1 MLLVEELRELPI
13 FQNFQLIAG
22 EGGLT
27 REVVSATTLEYENVV
42 DGFLAFHR
50 GDFILT
56 SLFFAREDA
65 NLVLHS
71 FKALAERGVA
81 AIAVKTSFYREL
93 PEEAVRFAD
102 EKDLPLF
109 LFGEDIFTEKI
120 ILAVGEVLEKR
131 KSILYDEQILRD
143 FLAGHSVEEISKYAR
158 KFLNISYNQYFI
170 ACLSPRYNSA
180 NAGTMLVRIICRTR
194 DVVQDAQV
202 RWVRYQNRLLM
213 IYSFSGGSE
222 ADLRRVLARQM
233 ERLSENMAKYH
244 CGLSESH
251 SKSSDF
257 DIALEQ
263 AFAAESVAEL
273 QQKDCLSYSDI
284 GIYQYLLPLLK
295 NRTAV
300 AQYRRAIRTLQ
311 EYDGQYHSELLRT
324 LRCYVKNQGKLS
336 ATAEEMYQHVNT
348 IRYRLGRVRELVP
361 TEPFYE
367 QIYLIVQLYE
377 LENCENSRQNAKE
390 EHIHE

>member
-1 MLLVEELRELPI
+1 NM
-13 FQNFQLIAG
+13 
-22 EGGLT
+22 
-27 REVVSATTLEYENVV
+27 
-42 DGFLAFHR
+42 
-50 GDFILT
+50 
-56 SLFFAREDA
+56 
-65 NLVLHS
+65 
-71 FKALAERGVA
+71 
-81 AIAVKTSFYREL
+81 
-93 PEEAVRFAD
+93 
-102 EKDLPLF
+102 
-109 LFGEDIFTEKI
+109 
-120 ILAVGEVLEKR
+120 
-131 KSILYDEQILRD
+131 SI
-143 FLAGHSVEEISKYAR
+143 
-158 KFLNISYNQYFI
+158 
-170 ACLSPRYNSA
+170 
-180 NAGTMLVRIICRTR
+180 
-194 DVVQDAQV
+194 
-202 RWVRYQNRLLM
+202 
-213 IYSFSGGSE
+213 
-222 ADLRRVLARQM
+222 
-233 ERLSENMAKYH
+233 YH

-251 SKSSDF
+251 SKPSDF

-273 QQKDCLSYSDI
+273 QQKDCLSYADI

-361 TEPFYE
+361 TEPCYE